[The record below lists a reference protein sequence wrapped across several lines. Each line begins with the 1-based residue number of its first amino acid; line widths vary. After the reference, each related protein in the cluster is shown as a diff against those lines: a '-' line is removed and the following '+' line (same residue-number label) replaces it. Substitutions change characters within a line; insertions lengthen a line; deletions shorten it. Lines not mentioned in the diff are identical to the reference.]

1 MPPYLSPWAPAANA
15 TGVSFLSKEV
25 SLPHAS
31 PRPVRRPSSRVLSAA
46 SSLALLMALS
56 APVVAQTSDASAAKI
71 YGRTPAESSPPSW
84 PQPVRA
90 ANGAPN
96 ILIVMTD
103 DVGFGASSTFG
114 GPIPTPTFDA
124 LAQAGLRYNQFN
136 TTAICSPT
144 RASLL
149 TGRDPQAVG
158 MGYVANWATGY
169 DGYNSL
175 IPKSAGTMAQIL
187 KENGYNT
194 AMIGKGHFTPEW
206 EMSRAGPFDRW
217 PTGLGFEYFY
227 GFLGADSSMAEPNL
241 VENTAHVQ
249 APADPAYHLEHD
261 LADHAIRWIDEQ
273 HAAAPDKP
281 FLLYYATGT
290 AHAPNQPPADWMAR
304 FRGKFDAG
312 WDAMRAETVARQKRL
327 GVIPQGTDDAPRPD
341 TLPRWDSLTADQ
353 KRLYARYMEAYA
365 ASLAYA
371 DAQIGRV
378 IQRLRDNG
386 EIDNT
391 LIIYIQGDN
400 GASAE
405 GSFDGKLFE
414 QSALS
419 GVKENPDYAL
429 AHIDDIGTRHA
440 YNLIP
445 GGWGW
450 ALNAPFPWAKRYG
463 SHFGGTRNGMVMSW
477 PRHIQDPGGLRSQFH
492 HVSDIMPTVLE
503 AAGVKAPEI
512 LDGIPQK
519 PITGISMGYSFA
531 AKDAPSHRTT
541 QVFAMAQNLSVYK
554 DGWVAATAPM
564 VTPWERTPP
573 LPVPIDQR
581 VWQLYDTRSDF
592 SEAHDLAAAQ
602 PQKLA
607 ALKDLFWAEAAT
619 AGILPIHGS
628 EGGQKGRP
636 DPNAGRALFTYHG
649 PIGPIPES
657 AAPGLVGH
665 SFTISAQVN
674 VPADGG
680 RGVIAVHGGRFGGYS
695 LFLDQG
701 RPRFTYNLTPAH
713 MSRIA
718 GTAPLTAGRHD
729 IGLRF
734 VMDREAPTSGAT
746 ATLLVD
752 GKEVAR
758 GRIDRTF
765 ALVVSHTED
774 FEIGQDSISPVDPA
788 YDVASS
794 HFTGTIEQVDI
805 SLP

>member
-1 MPPYLSPWAPAANA
+1 MMAGSALVLLSCIAGPAR
-15 TGVSFLSKEV
+15 G
-25 SLPHAS
+25 
-31 PRPVRRPSSRVLSAA
+31 
-46 SSLALLMALS
+46 
-56 APVVAQTSDASAAKI
+56 DASEAAQKV

-84 PQPVRA
+84 PEPVRA
-90 ANGAPN
+90 PKGAPN

-114 GPIPTPTFDA
+114 GPVPTPTFDA
-124 LAQAGLRYNQFN
+124 LAQAGLRYNQFH

-169 DGYNSL
+169 DGYNSV

-194 AMIGKGHFTPEW
+194 AMIGKGHVTPEW
-206 EMSRAGPFDRW
+206 EMSSAGPFDRW

-227 GFLGADSSMAEPNL
+227 GFLGADSSMVEPNL
-241 VENTAHVQ
+241 VENTAPVT
-249 APADPAYHLEHD
+249 APDDPAYHLERD
-261 LADHAIRWIDEQ
+261 LADHAIRWIDGQ

-290 AHAPNQPPADWMAR
+290 AHAPNQPPADWLAR

-312 WDAMRAETVARQKRL
+312 WDAMRKETVERQKRL
-327 GVIPQGTDDAPRPD
+327 GVIPPDTDDAPRPE
-341 TLPRWDSLTADQ
+341 TLPRWDSLSPGQ
-353 KRLYARYMEAYA
+353 KRLFARYMEAYA

-371 DAQIGRV
+371 DDQIGRV

-386 EIDNT
+386 ELDNT
-391 LIIYIQGDN
+391 LVIYIQGDN

-419 GVKENPDYAL
+419 GVRENIDYAM
-429 AHIDDIGTRHA
+429 AHIDDIGTKNA

-463 SHFGGTRNGMVMSW
+463 SHFGGTRNGMVMAW
-477 PRHIQDPGGLRSQFH
+477 PGHIRDRGGLRSQFH

-503 AAGVKAPEI
+503 AAGVQAPEI
-512 LDGIPQK
+512 LDGVPQK

-531 AKDAPSHRTT
+531 AGDAPSHRTT

-573 LPVPIDQR
+573 PPVPLDQR
-581 VWQLYDTRSDF
+581 VWQLYDIRTDF
-592 SEAHDLAAAQ
+592 SQAHDLAAVN
-602 PQKLA
+602 PRKLA

-636 DPNAGRALFTYHG
+636 DFNAGRNSFRYHG
-649 PIGPIPES
+649 PISHVPES
-657 AAPGLVGH
+657 AAPGIVGR
-665 SFTISAQVN
+665 SFTINARVT
-674 VPADGG
+674 VPAGG
-680 RGVIAVHGGRFGGYS
+680 GQGVIAAHGGRFGGYS
-695 LFLDQG
+695 LFVDKG
-701 RPRFTYNLTPAH
+701 KPSFTYNLTPAH

-718 GTAPLTAGRHD
+718 APEALPAGAYD
-729 IGLRF
+729 VTLKF
-734 VMDREAPTSGAT
+734 VMDKETPTSGAT

-752 GKEVAR
+752 GKRVAR
-758 GRIDRTF
+758 GRVDRTF

-774 FEIGQDSISPVDPA
+774 FEIGQDSVSPVDPA
-788 YDVASS
+788 YESRTS
-794 HFTGTIEQVDI
+794 RFTGTIEQVDVT
-805 SLP
+805 LP